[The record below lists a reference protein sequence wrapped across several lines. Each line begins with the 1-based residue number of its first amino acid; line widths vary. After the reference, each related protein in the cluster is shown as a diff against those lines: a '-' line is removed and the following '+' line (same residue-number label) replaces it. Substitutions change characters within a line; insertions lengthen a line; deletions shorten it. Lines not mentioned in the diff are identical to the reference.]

1 MQNENSSR
9 FSLFKLDHDLNHF
22 ARKIIIGS
30 KIKIIFKTH
39 IFLYETRN
47 IFITTNENPM
57 TNRFAHFL
65 QTIIVALKSRLNHYV
80 SSNRRADHKKR
91 ENIN

>member
-47 IFITTNENPM
+47 IFITSNENP
-57 TNRFAHFL
+57 TQIDL
-65 QTIIVALKSRLNHYV
+65 LISYKRL
-80 SSNRRADHKKR
+80 SLLLSLD
-91 ENIN
+91 